1 MEIDENLQRAEL
13 SPAEEALHIKRRK
26 EVWAQVQAETVV
38 GGRISPTNGKR
49 KDGRKKG
56 AQHERKFAAEVASV
70 VGGGRNAESVKRD
83 VNLKIRRAEE
93 LGSDLAKIAGTSLD
107 KGVEMDALIKLK
119 EPERSSILVTAT
131 FCRGSRPSSG

>member
-13 SPAEEALHIKRRK
+13 SPAEEAMHIARRK
-26 EVWAQVQAETVV
+26 VVWEGLQRQQSSEES
-38 GGRISPTNGKR
+38 GRFSPTLPKP
-49 KDGRKKG
+49 KTGRGNK
-56 AQHERKFAAEVASV
+56 QFANEVASV

-107 KGVEMDALIKLK
+107 KGVEMDALIKMREGDPRPLAISC
-119 EPERSSILVTAT
+119 RFLV
-131 FCRGSRPSSG
+131 GLSR